1 MFVVFCF
8 WPSPNGPGVSEVW
21 PEASST
27 SEEYGISI
35 PCKNEIFSIMKGIDK
50 IVYLNFPY
58 YRIGSTR
65 KRVIS
70 SKEIVIKIKKTINK
84 ITNKVILSVHYIASL
99 GASS

>member
-1 MFVVFCF
+1 M
-8 WPSPNGPGVSEVW
+8 NG
-21 PEASST
+21 T
-27 SEEYGISI
+27 
-35 PCKNEIFSIMKGIDK
+35 DK
-50 IVYLNFPY
+50 IVYLNLPC

>member
-1 MFVVFCF
+1 M
-8 WPSPNGPGVSEVW
+8 SEVW

-70 SKEIVIKIKKTINK
+70 SKEMVIKIKKTINK
-84 ITNKVILSVHYIASL
+84 NNKQSDPLSPLHRQPRSEFMIKIIVEKS
-99 GASS
+99 